1 MMRGRI
7 GYCGHLLCVLAATL
21 VIGACQR
28 EPVSSTSQRPSVER
42 QTFGTLPD
50 GTSVDLF
57 TLANSNGVEVAVAT
71 YGATIV
77 SIRTPDRN
85 GRLGDIVHGF
95 ESLEGYRHD
104 PPYFGAIV
112 GRYANRIARGRFS
125 LDGAIHT
132 LATNDGPNHL
142 HGGIKGF
149 DKAVWTPRVVDRPGE
164 AAVELQY
171 FSRDGEEG
179 YPGNLNVTVVYALT
193 NANELRLSMRAT
205 TDKATVVNLA
215 NHSYFNLAAT
225 GDILAHELE
234 IRAHR
239 FTPVDSGLIPT
250 GELAPVDGTPFDFR
264 RPTAIGARIDTDH
277 EQIRFGGGYDHNF
290 VLDNRSEVPTL
301 AARVV
306 DPASGRVLEVRTTE
320 PGLQLYTGNFLD
332 GSIVGKG
339 GVAYAR
345 RSAFCLETQHFP
357 DSPNQPTFPSTV
369 LRPGEWYET
378 TTIYTFGVQ

>member
-1 MMRGRI
+1 MVRGEI
-7 GYCGHLLCVLAATL
+7 GHCGRLLCVVVVAL
-21 VIGACQR
+21 VVGACQR
-28 EPVSSTSQRPSVER
+28 EPVSSTPHRPSAEW

-57 TLANSNGVEVAVAT
+57 TLTNINGVEVKVST

-77 SIRTPDRN
+77 SIRTPDRD

-95 ESLEGYRHD
+95 GSLEGYLHD
-104 PPYFGAIV
+104 PPYFGALV
-112 GRYANRIARGRFS
+112 GRYANRIARGRFT
-125 LDGAIHT
+125 LDGATYT
-132 LATNDGPNHL
+132 LATNNGPNHL

-149 DKAVWTPRVVDRPGE
+149 DKVVWTPNVIERPDE

-171 FSRDGEEG
+171 FSKDGEEG
-179 YPGNLNVTVVYALT
+179 YPGNLDVTVVYTLT
-193 NANELRLSMRAT
+193 NANELRMSILAA

-215 NHSYFNLAAT
+215 NHSYFNLAGT
-225 GDILAHELE
+225 GDVLAHELE
-234 IRAHR
+234 LRADR
-239 FTPVDSGLIPT
+239 FTPVDSDLIPT

-264 RPTAIGARIDTDH
+264 QPMTIGARIDSDH
-277 EQIRFGGGYDHNF
+277 EQMRFGGGYDHNF
-290 VLDNRSEVPTL
+290 VLNNTSGELAL
-301 AARVV
+301 AARAV

-339 GVAYAR
+339 GVTYAR

-357 DSPNQPTFPSTV
+357 DSPNQPAFPSTV
-369 LRPGEWYET
+369 LRPGERYET